1 MVVFRILCV
10 IAGIAILG
18 GTGSSVIRTL
28 VVPRG
33 VASKMS
39 DTVLSAVVRV
49 TRSVSDLAGDYE
61 RRDQL
66 LAWSAPITLMALLAS
81 WLFCFAL
88 GYTLIDFGISRLT
101 FWQALR
107 QAGSSIATLGFAT
120 SDKADLTV
128 FDVFAGL
135 TGMIVIALQI
145 AYLPTLYSAY
155 NQRET
160 LVTLLAARGGEPAW
174 GPEILWRH
182 SLLNLLDNLP
192 ELYRSWE
199 TWSATVS
206 ESHTSYPVLVHFRSP
221 QPLRSWLISLLAVM
235 DSASMQLA
243 LAPTTAPIEARLLLR
258 MGFLALRDI
267 SAVEGI
273 PIRMDPS
280 PDDEIT
286 LTFAEFSEAADL
298 VVQGGLPTERGAEEA
313 WPDFRGWRINYEDA
327 VYGLARHIDAVPALW
342 SGPRR
347 RPGDPIPPVRL
358 VNRKPSRGLD
368 RARPLTPTT
377 PVSPVSPTTP
387 TDPTASAGG

>member
-1 MVVFRILCV
+1 MGVLRIICL
-10 IAGIAILG
+10 IAGIAVLI
-18 GTGSSVIRTL
+18 GTTSSIMRTL

-33 VASKMS
+33 VTSKMS
-39 DTVLSAVVRV
+39 ELVLSGVVRA
-49 TRSVSDLAGDYE
+49 TRAVSDVAATYE

-66 LAWSAPITLMALLAS
+66 LAWTAPVTLMALLAS
-81 WLFCFAL
+81 WLVAYAA
-88 GYTLIDFGISRLT
+88 GYTLLDFGVSHLD
-101 FWQALR
+101 FAQSLR
-107 QAGSSIATLGFAT
+107 QAGSSIGTLGFAT
-120 SDKADLTV
+120 SPKAGLTV
-128 FDVFAGL
+128 FDVVASL

-145 AYLPTLYSAY
+145 AYLPTLYNAY

-182 SLLNLLDNLP
+182 SLLGLLDNLP

-235 DSASMQLA
+235 DAASLQLA
-243 LAPTTAPIEARLLLR
+243 IAPASAPIEARLLLR

-267 SAVEGI
+267 AAVESI
-273 PIRMDPS
+273 AIRADPS
-280 PDDEIT
+280 PDDDIA
-286 LTFAEFSEAADL
+286 LTFGEFAEAVDR
-298 VVQGGLPTERGAEEA
+298 VVEGGMPVERSAEEA

-327 VYGLARHIDAVPALW
+327 VYALAQRIDAVPALW

-347 RPGDPIPPVRL
+347 RPDEPIPPVRL
-358 VNRKPSRGLD
+358 INRRPSRGQLGPSTQPGKD
-368 RARPLTPTT
+368 ET
-377 PVSPVSPTTP
+377 V
-387 TDPTASAGG
+387 G

>member
-1 MVVFRILCV
+1 MGALRIISL
-10 IAGIAILG
+10 IAGIAVVI
-18 GTGSSVIRTL
+18 GTTSSIMRTL

-33 VASKMS
+33 VTSKMAEV
-39 DTVLSAVVRV
+39 VLSGVVRSS
-49 TRSVSDLAGDYE
+49 RAISDLADSYE

-66 LAWSAPITLMALLAS
+66 LAWTAPVTLMALLAS
-81 WLFCFAL
+81 WLVAYAGGF
-88 GYTLIDFGISRLT
+88 TLLDFGVSHLDLA
-101 FWQALR
+101 QALR
-107 QAGSSIATLGFAT
+107 QAGSSIGTLGFAT
-120 SDKADLTV
+120 SPKAGLTV
-128 FDVFAGL
+128 FDVVASL

-145 AYLPTLYSAY
+145 AYLPTLYNAY

-182 SLLNLLDNLP
+182 SLLGLLDNLP

-235 DSASMQLA
+235 DAASMHLA
-243 LAPTTAPIEARLLLR
+243 LAPDAAPIEARLLLR

-267 SAVEGI
+267 AAVEAV
-273 PIRMDPS
+273 PTRTDPS
-280 PDDEIT
+280 PDDDIA
-286 LTFAEFSEAADL
+286 LTFEEFSSAVDRL
-298 VVQGGLPTERGAEEA
+298 VEGGMPVERSPEDA

-327 VYGLARHIDAVPALW
+327 AYGLARRIDAVPALW

-347 RPGDPIPPVRL
+347 RSEEPIAPVRL
-358 VNRKPSRGLD
+358 INRRPSRPRLKQANND
-368 RARPLTPTT
+368 E
-377 PVSPVSPTTP
+377 PVS
-387 TDPTASAGG
+387 

>member
-1 MVVFRILCV
+1 MAVFRIVCV
-10 IAGIAILG
+10 LAGIAVLA

-39 DTVLSAVVRV
+39 ETVLSVVVRL
-49 TRSVSDLAGDYE
+49 TRTISDLASEYE
-61 RRDQL
+61 RRDQV

-81 WLFCFAL
+81 WLTCFAL
-88 GYTLIDFGISRLT
+88 GYTLLDFGVSHVT

-120 SDKADLTV
+120 SDKATLTV

-160 LVTLLAARGGEPAW
+160 LVTLLAGRGGEPAW

-182 SLLNLLDNLP
+182 SWLNLLDNLP
-192 ELYRSWE
+192 DLYRSWE

-235 DSASMQLA
+235 DSAAMQLA
-243 LAPTTAPIEARLLLR
+243 LSPTTAPVEARLLLR

-267 SAVEGI
+267 CAIESI
-273 PIRMDPS
+273 SIRMDPS
-280 PDDEIT
+280 PDDDIA
-286 LTFAEFSEAADL
+286 LTFAEFAEAVTL
-298 VVQGGLPTERGAEEA
+298 VTEGGLPTERTAEEA
-313 WPDFRGWRINYEDA
+313 WPHFRGWRVNYEDA

-342 SGPRR
+342 SGSRR
-347 RPGDPIPPVRL
+347 RPDAPIPPIRL
-358 VNRKPSRGLD
+358 VNRKPTRGLEK
-368 RARPLTPTT
+368 AKPLD
-377 PVSPVSPTTP
+377 S
-387 TDPTASAGG
+387 